1 MILVATM
8 IITAL
13 LITNVILFLK
23 YVSVSS
29 KLKRQTKETQLYRNL
44 FNEAN
49 RKVKDEANKNIVLQ
63 SLINQTYRN

>member
-13 LITNVILFLK
+13 LVTNVILFLK
-23 YVSVSS
+23 YISVSS

>member
-13 LITNVILFLK
+13 LVTNVILFLK
-23 YVSVSS
+23 YVSASG

>member
-13 LITNVILFLK
+13 LVTNVILFLK

-29 KLKRQTKETQLYRNL
+29 KLKRQTKETQLFRNL